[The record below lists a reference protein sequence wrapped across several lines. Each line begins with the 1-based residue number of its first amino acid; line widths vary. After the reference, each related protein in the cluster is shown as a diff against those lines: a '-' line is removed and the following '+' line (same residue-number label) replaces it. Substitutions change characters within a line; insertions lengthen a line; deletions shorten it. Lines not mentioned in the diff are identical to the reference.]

1 MTSAA
6 LTLAYGESFSFN
18 LKIPIFI
25 LCCILIT
32 VLLNHKNPK
41 FKLGHGVITFAL
53 FGLILVSVLPMI
65 FSSSSTKI
73 IQTAAGQPE
82 DPFPVTGN
90 ETLTPAQSAAR
101 EQLLQQEGFSVSA
114 IARNLSAPLNILY
127 GPDNTLWITERV
139 GKDIVRID
147 PTNGTKLSTMPI
159 PNANHSKG
167 QDGVLGMA
175 FDPDFNN
182 THHIYVAY
190 TYEEDSSEGI
200 PELKTKITRFTYDAA
215 TNNISDP
222 LDLISGLSGSS
233 DHNSGRMTFGPD
245 GKLYYTI
252 GDQGKNQ
259 LALAC
264 LNNQAQHL
272 PTADQVAAKN
282 WTTYEGK
289 VLRLNPD
296 GTIPEDNPQIN
307 GVKSHVYTYGHRN
320 AQGITVGPTGDIYV
334 AEHGDNSDDELNRL
348 VAGGNYGWPYVS
360 GYIDDKA
367 YQYYNWSAAE
377 NCSELTF
384 NDVAP
389 APAGVTVMNESQ
401 FNATNFVPP
410 IQTFY
415 TVDKDFNFTE
425 AAISCG
431 EMTSTC
437 YPTVAPSSL
446 RLYTS
451 DVIPGWENNLL
462 MTTLKAGRIF
472 QITLNENGTALAR
485 EPLELFRSENRYRDI
500 AFDPDG
506 RTIYVIT
513 DMMGPVQAMKE
524 GPITP
529 TTTLW
534 SPGSLLAFRYE
545 R

>member
-1 MTSAA
+1 MASYRYTRS
-6 LTLAYGESFSFN
+6 
-18 LKIPIFI
+18 K
-25 LCCILIT
+25 LIN
-32 VLLNHKNPK
+32 VSLIA
-41 FKLGHGVITFAL
+41 V
-53 FGLILVSVLPMI
+53 FGLVL
-65 FSSSSTKI
+65 FSAVPTFLDSATTNI
-73 IQTAAGQPE
+73 RLAIAQPE

-147 PTNGTKLSTMPI
+147 PTNGTNLSTMPI
-159 PNANHSKG
+159 PNANQSKG

-175 FDPDFNN
+175 FDPDFND

-190 TYEEDSSEGI
+190 TYDEDSSEGL

-215 TNNISDP
+215 TNNISEP
-222 LDLISGLSGSS
+222 LDLINGLSGSG

-282 WTTYEGK
+282 WTAYEGK

-296 GTIPEDNPQIN
+296 GSIPEDNPEIN

-320 AQGITVGPTGDIYV
+320 AQGIAVGPTGDIYV

-348 VAGGNYGWPYVS
+348 IVGGNYGWPYVS
-360 GYIDDKA
+360 GYIDDKG

-425 AAISCG
+425 AATSCG

-451 DVIPGWENNLL
+451 DVIPGWENDLL

-472 QITLNENGTALAR
+472 QIALNDNGTALAR
-485 EPLELFRSENRYRDI
+485 EPVELFRSENRYRDI

-529 TTTLW
+529 TITLW
-534 SPGSLLAFRYE
+534 SPGSLLVFRYE

>member
-1 MTSAA
+1 VASYKYARSKLRNISLIAVFGVVLFSVVPTFLDS
-6 LTLAYGESFSFN
+6 TTTNIRLA
-18 LKIPIFI
+18 I
-25 LCCILIT
+25 
-32 VLLNHKNPK
+32 
-41 FKLGHGVITFAL
+41 A
-53 FGLILVSVLPMI
+53 
-65 FSSSSTKI
+65 
-73 IQTAAGQPE
+73 QPE

-114 IARNLSAPLNILY
+114 IARNQSAPLNILY

-147 PTNGTKLSTMPI
+147 PTNGTKLSTMPM
-159 PNANHSKG
+159 PNANQSKG

-190 TYEEDSSEGI
+190 TYEKDSAEGM
-200 PELKTKITRFTYDAA
+200 PELKTKITRFTYDEA
-215 TNNISDP
+215 TNNISEP
-222 LDLISGLSGSS
+222 LDLINGLSGSG

-245 GKLYYTI
+245 DKLYYTI

-296 GTIPEDNPQIN
+296 GTIPEDNPEIN

-320 AQGITVGPTGDIYV
+320 AQGIAVGPTGDIYV

-389 APAGVTVMNESQ
+389 APAGVTVNNESQ

-425 AAISCG
+425 AATSCG

-451 DVIPGWENNLL
+451 EVIPGWENNLM

-472 QITLNENGTALAR
+472 QISLNENGTALAR
-485 EPLELFRSENRYRDI
+485 EPVELFRSENRYRDI

-534 SPGSLLAFRYE
+534 SPGSLLVFRYE

>member
-1 MTSAA
+1 LRNVS
-6 LTLAYGESFSFN
+6 
-18 LKIPIFI
+18 
-25 LCCILIT
+25 LIA
-32 VLLNHKNPK
+32 V
-41 FKLGHGVITFAL
+41 
-53 FGLILVSVLPMI
+53 FGLVL
-65 FSSSSTKI
+65 FSAIPTSLDSATTNI
-73 IQTAAGQPE
+73 RLAIAQPE

-90 ETLTPAQSAAR
+90 ETLTPVQSAAR
-101 EQLLQQEGFSVSA
+101 EQLLQQEGFSASA

-147 PTNGTKLSTMPI
+147 PINGTKLSTMPI
-159 PNANHSKG
+159 PNANQSKG

-190 TYEEDSSEGI
+190 TYEEDSAEGI
-200 PELKTKITRFTYDAA
+200 PGLKTKITRFTYDAA
-215 TNNISDP
+215 TNNISEP
-222 LDLISGLSGSS
+222 LDLINGLSGSG

-296 GTIPEDNPQIN
+296 GSIPEDNPEIN

-320 AQGITVGPTGDIYV
+320 AQGIAVGPTGDIYV

-425 AAISCG
+425 AATSCG

-451 DVIPGWENNLL
+451 DVIPGWENNLM

-472 QITLNENGTALAR
+472 QIALNENGTALAR
-485 EPLELFRSENRYRDI
+485 EPVELFRSENRYRDI

-524 GPITP
+524 GLITP

-534 SPGSLLAFRYE
+534 SPGSLLVFRYE

>member
-1 MTSAA
+1 VVSYKNTKPKLRNVS
-6 LTLAYGESFSFN
+6 
-18 LKIPIFI
+18 
-25 LCCILIT
+25 LIA
-32 VLLNHKNPK
+32 V
-41 FKLGHGVITFAL
+41 
-53 FGLILVSVLPMI
+53 FGLVL
-65 FSSSSTKI
+65 FSAVPTLLDSTTTNVRLAI
-73 IQTAAGQPE
+73 AQPE

-101 EQLLQQEGFSVSA
+101 EQLLQQEGFSVNA
-114 IARNLSAPLNILY
+114 RARNLSAPLNILY

-147 PTNGTKLSTMPI
+147 PTNGTKLSTIPI
-159 PNANHSKG
+159 PNANQSKG
-167 QDGVLGMA
+167 QDGVLGMV

-182 THHIYVAY
+182 TNHIYVAY
-190 TYEEDSSEGI
+190 TYEEDSAGGT

-215 TNNISDP
+215 TNNISEP
-222 LDLISGLSGSS
+222 LDLINGLSGSG

-259 LALAC
+259 LASAC

-296 GTIPEDNPQIN
+296 GSIPEDNPEIN

-320 AQGITVGPTGDIYV
+320 AQGIAVGPTGDIYV

-415 TVDKDFNFTE
+415 TVDQDFNFTE
-425 AAISCG
+425 AGTSCG

-451 DVIPGWENNLL
+451 DVIPGWENNL
-462 MTTLKAGRIF
+462 MMMTLKAGRIF
-472 QITLNENGTALAR
+472 QIALNENGTALAR
-485 EPLELFRSENRYRDI
+485 EPVELFRSENRYRDI

-529 TTTLW
+529 TITLW
-534 SPGSLLAFRYE
+534 SPGSLLVFRYE

>member
-1 MTSAA
+1 
-6 LTLAYGESFSFN
+6 
-18 LKIPIFI
+18 
-25 LCCILIT
+25 LIN
-32 VLLNHKNPK
+32 VSLIA
-41 FKLGHGVITFAL
+41 V
-53 FGLILVSVLPMI
+53 FGLVL
-65 FSSSSTKI
+65 FSAVPTFLDSANI
-73 IQTAAGQPE
+73 RLAIAQPE

-159 PNANHSKG
+159 PNANQSKG

-200 PELKTKITRFTYDAA
+200 PELKTKITRFTYDKA
-215 TNNISDP
+215 TNNISEP
-222 LDLISGLSGSS
+222 LDLINGLSGSG

-252 GDQGKNQ
+252 GEQGKNQ

-296 GTIPEDNPQIN
+296 GSIPEDNPEIN

-320 AQGITVGPTGDIYV
+320 AQGIAVGPTGDIYV

-348 VAGGNYGWPYVS
+348 IAGGNYGWPYVS

-425 AAISCG
+425 AATSCG

-462 MTTLKAGRIF
+462 VTTLKAGRIF
-472 QITLNENGTALAR
+472 QIALNDNGTALAR
-485 EPLELFRSENRYRDI
+485 EPVELFRSENRYRDI

-513 DMMGPVQAMKE
+513 DMMGPVQALKE

-534 SPGSLLAFRYE
+534 SPGSLLVFRYE

>member
-1 MTSAA
+1 MASYKYARSKLRNISLIAVFGVVLFSVVPTFLDS
-6 LTLAYGESFSFN
+6 TTTNIRLA
-18 LKIPIFI
+18 I
-25 LCCILIT
+25 
-32 VLLNHKNPK
+32 
-41 FKLGHGVITFAL
+41 A
-53 FGLILVSVLPMI
+53 
-65 FSSSSTKI
+65 
-73 IQTAAGQPE
+73 QPE

-114 IARNLSAPLNILY
+114 IARNQSAPLNILY

-147 PTNGTKLSTMPI
+147 PTNGTKLSTMPM
-159 PNANHSKG
+159 PNANQSKG

-190 TYEEDSSEGI
+190 TYEKDSAEGM
-200 PELKTKITRFTYDAA
+200 PELKTKITRFTYDEA
-215 TNNISDP
+215 TNNISEP
-222 LDLISGLSGSS
+222 LDLINGLSGSG

-245 GKLYYTI
+245 DKLYYTI

-296 GTIPEDNPQIN
+296 GTIPEDNPEIN

-320 AQGITVGPTGDIYV
+320 AQGIAVGPTGDIYV

-425 AAISCG
+425 AATSCG

-451 DVIPGWENNLL
+451 EVIPGWENNLM

-472 QITLNENGTALAR
+472 QISLNENGTALAR
-485 EPLELFRSENRYRDI
+485 EPVELFRSENRYRDI

-534 SPGSLLAFRYE
+534 SPGSLLVFRYE

>member
-1 MTSAA
+1 MASYKNTKPKLRNVS
-6 LTLAYGESFSFN
+6 
-18 LKIPIFI
+18 
-25 LCCILIT
+25 LIA
-32 VLLNHKNPK
+32 V
-41 FKLGHGVITFAL
+41 
-53 FGLILVSVLPMI
+53 FGLVLFSAVPTSLDSATTNIRLVI
-65 FSSSSTKI
+65 
-73 IQTAAGQPE
+73 AQPE

-127 GPDNTLWITERV
+127 GSDNTLWITERV
-139 GKDIVRID
+139 GKDIVRMD
-147 PTNGTKLSTMPI
+147 PTNGTKLSTMSI
-159 PNANHSKG
+159 PNANQSKG

-190 TYEEDSSEGI
+190 TYEEDSAEGI
-200 PELKTKITRFTYDAA
+200 PEHKTKITRFTYDAA
-215 TNNISDP
+215 TNNISEP
-222 LDLISGLSGSS
+222 LDLINGLSGSG

-272 PTADQVAAKN
+272 PTADQVVAKN

-296 GTIPEDNPQIN
+296 GSIPEDNPEIN
-307 GVKSHVYTYGHRN
+307 GVKSHIYTYGHRN
-320 AQGITVGPTGDIYV
+320 AQGIAVGPTGDIYV

-348 VAGGNYGWPYVS
+348 IAGGNYGWPYVS

-377 NCSELTF
+377 NCSELTI

-425 AAISCG
+425 QPPHA
-431 EMTSTC
+431 E
-437 YPTVAPSSL
+437 
-446 RLYTS
+446 
-451 DVIPGWENNLL
+451 
-462 MTTLKAGRIF
+462 K
-472 QITLNENGTALAR
+472 
-485 EPLELFRSENRYRDI
+485 
-500 AFDPDG
+500 
-506 RTIYVIT
+506 
-513 DMMGPVQAMKE
+513 
-524 GPITP
+524 
-529 TTTLW
+529 
-534 SPGSLLAFRYE
+534 
-545 R
+545 

>member
-1 MTSAA
+1 MASYKYARSKLRNISLIAVFGVVLFSVVPTF
-6 LTLAYGESFSFN
+6 LDCTTTNIRLA
-18 LKIPIFI
+18 I
-25 LCCILIT
+25 
-32 VLLNHKNPK
+32 
-41 FKLGHGVITFAL
+41 A
-53 FGLILVSVLPMI
+53 
-65 FSSSSTKI
+65 
-73 IQTAAGQPE
+73 QPE

-114 IARNLSAPLNILY
+114 IARNQSAPLNILY

-147 PTNGTKLSTMPI
+147 PTNGTKLSTMPM
-159 PNANHSKG
+159 PNANQSKG

-190 TYEEDSSEGI
+190 TYEKDSAEGM
-200 PELKTKITRFTYDAA
+200 PELKTKITRFTYDEA
-215 TNNISDP
+215 TNNISEP
-222 LDLISGLSGSS
+222 LDLINGLSGSG

-245 GKLYYTI
+245 DKLYYTI

-296 GTIPEDNPQIN
+296 GTIPEDNPEIN

-320 AQGITVGPTGDIYV
+320 AQGIAVGPTGDIYV

-425 AAISCG
+425 AATSCG

-451 DVIPGWENNLL
+451 EVIPGWENNLM

-472 QITLNENGTALAR
+472 QISLNENGTALAR
-485 EPLELFRSENRYRDI
+485 EPVELFRSENRYRDI

-534 SPGSLLAFRYE
+534 SPGSLLVFRYE